1 MRKFW
6 TLEFRLLIVGLLLAG
21 ICSFLSSGLCQ
32 QATAPAPAKTPIT
45 NKTLPAKAAQPDPLA
60 LTAEESAQLRM
71 ANQDITIA
79 DLHAKLLQEQAARLA
94 SRVQAEQQ
102 SAVGKKDALIKG
114 LAAKHGAD
122 LTKQQLDEAKGA
134 FVAKAAPVT
143 AAPAE
148 TGKPN

>member
-1 MRKFW
+1 MRKL
-6 TLEFRLLIVGLLLAG
+6 TIVNCRLPIACFAMIFAICLAP
-21 ICSFLSSGLCQ
+21 SALCQ
-32 QATAPAPAKTPIT
+32 QTPPPKTPIV
-45 NKTLPAKAAQPDPLA
+45 NKTLPAKPAQADPLA